1 MFTIIKFVTGVALL
15 TAAISSSASD
25 VAILRNGFS
34 IRHERR
40 DVLGAFTRLY
50 TAADASSYVDVSTDQ
65 IDHFEKDFSVPP
77 PATKRENPK
86 NLNEIINTI
95 SDRHHLDPDL
105 INSVIHAESA
115 FNPRAVSPKGAQGL
129 MQLMPGTASQLGVR
143 NAFDP
148 HDNVE
153 GGTSYLRQLLE
164 QYNFDLI
171 KALAAYNA
179 GPHRVQ
185 RYRGVPPYYETRAY
199 VARIVREFNRKKLA
213 EQKASS
219 AAKNAQS
226 KTKGHPRATVMR
238 AIRWKIFLRPVR
250 PRASAWG
257 LVAPTLIGFTGLAML
272 GRPGEL
278 IRPYLIA
285 RRENLSFSSQL
296 AAWAVERIFDIGA
309 FTFLLLLTVFFA
321 RAPRRLADY
330 HSLRESGLVLTYLSL
345 VLILSAIEVVSC
357 V

>member
-1 MFTIIKFVTGVALL
+1 MSAKTKLGLL
-15 TAAISSSASD
+15 LLVCGIAAAASASE
-25 VAILRNGFS
+25 VAVLRNGFT
-34 IRHERR
+34 IRHELR
-40 DVLGAFTRLY
+40 VLIGANTRLY
-50 TAADASSYVDVSTDQ
+50 PSASDESSYVDIPTAEIERSEPDLAHVSEPVETTQ
-65 IDHFEKDFSVPP
+65 TPVVPP
-77 PATKRENPK
+77 TPAAKLSAPPK
-86 NLNEIINTI
+86 VDVHQAVAEA
-95 SDRHHLDPDL
+95 SDRYRLDPDL
-105 INSVIHAESA
+105 LDSVIRAESG

-129 MQLMPGTASQLGVR
+129 MQLMPGTASKLGVP

-226 KTKGHPRATVMR
+226 KTKGHPRATV
-238 AIRWKIFLRPVR
+238 KQ
-250 PRASAWG
+250 AS
-257 LVAPTLIGFTGLAML
+257 VPET
-272 GRPGEL
+272 
-278 IRPYLIA
+278 
-285 RRENLSFSSQL
+285 SQQ
-296 AAWAVERIFDIGA
+296 VTR
-309 FTFLLLLTVFFA
+309 
-321 RAPRRLADY
+321 
-330 HSLRESGLVLTYLSL
+330 
-345 VLILSAIEVVSC
+345 
-357 V
+357 